1 MSFTETK
8 TPQKHKEFN
17 PKYTQDHGSSA
28 GAKGHETVPDWIVDK
43 RHSGKRKA
51 DAEVLNQELAELQ
64 NLDLTGLS
72 PDELEREADKL
83 LGVEY
88 STETKKSVNG
98 AELPTILQ
106 MRSVIEN
113 SVAEADEVEA
123 TDLLDKYEGLYEY
136 REDLVSVAELLEA
149 GDDLDDTI
157 ARIAATEDQLAGIEE
172 ELVAIVN
179 DNDPFT
185 TEAELGIKSKREVKK
200 AMARR
205 VMIDVVH
212 EVEDDYGDSDY
223 DVPVR
228 ISNTLK

>member
-1 MSFTETK
+1 
-8 TPQKHKEFN
+8 
-17 PKYTQDHGSSA
+17 
-28 GAKGHETVPDWIVDK
+28 
-43 RHSGKRKA
+43 
-51 DAEVLNQELAELQ
+51 
-64 NLDLTGLS
+64 
-72 PDELEREADKL
+72 
-83 LGVEY
+83 
-88 STETKKSVNG
+88 
-98 AELPTILQ
+98 

-123 TDLLDKYEGLYEY
+123 ADLLDKYEGLYEY

-185 TEAELGIKSKREVKK
+185 TEAELGIKSKREIKK

-212 EVEDDYGDSDY
+212 DEEDDYGDSDY

-228 ISNTLK
+228 ITNTLK